1 MEPTFDDLINILKT
15 QEDIYKNLLALGEM
29 KQAELV
35 KGGME
40 EIDAFT
46 KSEEALIY
54 QAGRTEEERIRC
66 SSRLA
71 MKCELQETATLS
83 DLIALAPEEKQ
94 EELRRLHESMSIVL
108 KELEKL
114 GKENMELIK
123 QALRIVNFGIETIS
137 QEPKG
142 TYTSESGEG
151 KKGAVSR
158 ILDKRV

>member
-15 QEDIYKNLLALGEM
+15 QEDIYKNLLDLGEM

-40 EIDAFT
+40 EIDALT

-71 MKCELQETATLS
+71 MKHDLQETATLS

-94 EELRRLHESMSIVL
+94 EELRQLHESISVVL

-123 QALRIVNFGIETIS
+123 QALKIVNFGIEAIS

-142 TYTSESGEG
+142 TYTSESSEG
-151 KKGAVSR
+151 KKGTVSR